1 MCILDRSRYT
11 ACCEINHIF
20 RTESEDLIERVK
32 SFQEERELYS
42 SFDLQAE
49 ISISGIPI
57 NLQQQYL
64 RPLSTSETPVRL
76 HGYLL
81 TSFIT
86 S

>member
-64 RPLSTSETPVRL
+64 RPLSTFETPVRL
-76 HGYLL
+76 HG
-81 TSFIT
+81 
-86 S
+86 

>member
-11 ACCEINHIF
+11 ACCGINHIF
-20 RTESEDLIERVK
+20 RTDSEDLIEELE
-32 SFQEERELYS
+32 SFREERELYS
-42 SFDLQAE
+42 SFSLQAE

-64 RPLSTSETPVRL
+64 RPLSTSETPVRP